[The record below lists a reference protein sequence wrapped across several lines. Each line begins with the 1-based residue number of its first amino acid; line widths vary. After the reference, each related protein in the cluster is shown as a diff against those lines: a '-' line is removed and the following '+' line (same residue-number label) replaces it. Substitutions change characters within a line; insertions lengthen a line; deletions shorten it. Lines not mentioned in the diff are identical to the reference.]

1 MTASASTPFSACEPI
16 PARPNVHPNL
26 REGAS
31 WLLCEYARKHPGYA
45 TLTVFFGALGF
56 LLSFVYPW
64 IIGSMI
70 DLVVAGEGPP
80 NERLRR
86 LLWLTG
92 LAATTGVLHAFVL
105 YGRGHFNVHLGD
117 SIIADLREALFRHLQ
132 RLSVEFHA
140 RGRTGALLSRVLHDV
155 HEATAIIYQGVIVA
169 VLDAAQLTVA
179 FFLLFAISSKLTLAC
194 IGLFPLYGL
203 VFALMNPRVR
213 AASERLQEHFGQI
226 SATVSEQLSG
236 QAVVKTFTAE
246 EREAQRFSHQ
256 VRHHHRLVVDQSH
269 AGHLVASCGEVL
281 VHTGTTIVIGYG
293 GWLALTGE
301 LTPGSLTRFLGYV
314 VILYGPV
321 RRFAELNVSYQSS
334 LAAIRRVLQVL
345 RIEPS
350 IRELE
355 HPRRDPPQDGWV
367 RFQDVSFRYEQRSDE
382 LDACWDAPDIELTG
396 ATSALAVA
404 NVSLEAHPGA
414 KLAIVGS
421 SGAGKTTLLSLLPRL
436 YDATT
441 GRITIDGTD
450 IREYSLEA
458 LRSAIGIVQQDCF
471 LFTGSIRDNIA
482 YGRPDA
488 SDAEVLEAARA
499 AHAHEFIERL
509 PNGYATLLGERGVNL
524 SGGQRQ
530 RLSIARALLKAP
542 RILILDEATSA
553 LDAESEHLV
562 QNALETLMR
571 GRTCFII
578 AHRLSTI
585 RDADAIVVLEH
596 GRVVEMGTHEELLRR
611 RGAYQRL
618 VAHQTL
624 AA

>member
-1 MTASASTPFSACEPI
+1 MTASASTPFAACKPV
-16 PARPNVHPNL
+16 PAPPRASEKP

-31 WLLCEYARKHPGYA
+31 WLLWDYARKHPLYA
-45 TLTVFFGALGF
+45 ALTVFFGALGF

-70 DLVVAGEGPP
+70 DLVVSADGTSD
-80 NERLRR
+80 ERLRR
-86 LLWLTG
+86 LGRLTG
-92 LAATTGVLHAFVL
+92 YGAVTGLLHAVVL

-117 SIIADLREALFRHLQ
+117 SIITDLRDALFRHLQ
-132 RLSVEFHA
+132 RLSVGFYA

-213 AASERLQEHFGQI
+213 AASERLQEHFGRI
-226 SATVSEQLSG
+226 TATVSEQLSG

-246 EREAQRFSHQ
+246 EREAQRFAQQ
-256 VRHHHRLVVDQSH
+256 VRHHHRLVVAQSH

-293 GWLALTGE
+293 GWLALNGE

-345 RIEPS
+345 RIKPS
-350 IRELE
+350 ISEVD
-355 HPRRDPPQDGWV
+355 HPRRDPPRDGWV
-367 RFQDVSFRYEQRSDE
+367 RFQDVSFRYEQRNDE
-382 LDACWDAPDIELTG
+382 LEACLDSDDVEVSAGTAP
-396 ATSALAVA
+396 LAVA
-404 NVSLEAHPGA
+404 NVTLEARPGA

-436 YDATT
+436 YDPTA

-450 IREYSLEA
+450 LREYSLEA

-471 LFTGSIRDNIA
+471 LFTGTIRDNIA

-488 SDAEVLEAARA
+488 SDVEIVEAARA
-499 AHAHEFIERL
+499 AHAHSFIERL

-530 RLSIARALLKAP
+530 RLSIARALLKGP

-553 LDAESEHLV
+553 LDAESERLV

-585 RDADAIVVLEH
+585 RDADTIVVMEH
-596 GRVVEMGTHEELLRR
+596 GRIVEMGTHEELMRR